1 MQWQYIMTNSC
12 TKKRQDV
19 KTAIQKGKHKKPWQ
33 TLDSN
38 PFSLAQQF
46 LILTGSIAYCH
57 LVIVVQKI

>member
-1 MQWQYIMTNSC
+1 MQWQNIMSNSC
-12 TKKRQDV
+12 TKKRQYV
-19 KTAIQKGKHKKPWQ
+19 TTAIQKGNHKNPWQ

-46 LILTGSIAYCH
+46 FILTGSIAYCY